1 MHLPRSLIAKNA
13 NLHSKKK
20 LYSDNKKFTNTF
32 NSICKKHG
40 IYNLT
45 FRSCKFA
52 DENGKIT
59 LVEHDSIIG
68 NMRSSILVI
77 KAKSLTDSDTIYDIV
92 EIERKVRERK
102 NKLEEQKKE
111 EIKNTIPETLE
122 NKEEKN
128 SDLNEIYKE
137 FFSRKIEEL
146 KKENPNLKMNQYQKL
161 INEDWRRFR
170 REHEKEETFTRNKY
184 HRNFMA
190 DLKSKFDLG
199 KRLNFKY
206 LELRMETADAVI
218 VDTEVYE
225 IKFSGQTERYFIII
239 GDLQMKR
246 ELINQ
251 IDPSYGSEKVIEEQI
266 DLVERLKTNEIEKK

>member
-1 MHLPRSLIAKNA
+1 MHLPRSLIAKNN

-20 LYSDNKKFTNTF
+20 LLSDQKKFTNTF

-45 FRSCKFA
+45 FRNCKFA
-52 DENGKIT
+52 DDNGKVT

-68 NMRSSILVI
+68 NMRSSVLII
-77 KAKSLTDSDTIYDIV
+77 KAKNLIDSDTVYDIV

-111 EIKNTIPETLE
+111 EIKNTIPETVE
-122 NKEEKN
+122 NQEEKK

-137 FFSRKIEEL
+137 FFSRKMEQL
-146 KKENPNLKMNQYQKL
+146 RKENPNLKMNQYQKL

-170 REHEKEETFTRNKY
+170 REHEKEETLTRNKY
-184 HRNFMA
+184 HRNFMS

-199 KRLNFKY
+199 NRLNFKY
-206 LELRMETADAVI
+206 LELRMETADAII
-218 VDTEVYE
+218 VDTEVFE
-225 IKFSGQTERYFIII
+225 IKIPGQKERYFIII

-251 IDPSYGSEKVIEEQI
+251 IDPSYGSEKVIEEQL
-266 DLVERLKTNEIEKK
+266 DFVERLKANESEKE